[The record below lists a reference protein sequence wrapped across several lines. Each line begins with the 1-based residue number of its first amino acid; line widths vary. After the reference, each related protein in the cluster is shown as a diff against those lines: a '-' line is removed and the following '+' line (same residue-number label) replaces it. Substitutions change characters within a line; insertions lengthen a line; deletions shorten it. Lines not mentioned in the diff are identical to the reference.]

1 MARFASVLNERIMTM
16 KLSIKILLTTLIGF
30 VAGCSSAPDQLGN
43 LDLKKWRG
51 DRGGCNDVRKSLE
64 GDFRSVE
71 KELKGKFADTIG
83 ELLGRPDIHQLG
95 ERNTKFYVY
104 FLEKGPQCENMQ
116 AKSEARKVL
125 LKFNAVGLLS
135 EITYQDRPL

>member
-16 KLSIKILLTTLIGF
+16 KLSIKILLTALIGF
-30 VAGCSSAPDQLGN
+30 IAGCSSAPDKIGN

-51 DRGGCNDVRKSLE
+51 DRGGCNDVRKGLE
-64 GDFRSVE
+64 SDFKGAE

-83 ELLGRPDIHQLG
+83 EILGRPDIHQLG

-104 FLEKGPQCENMQ
+104 YLSKGPQCENMQ
-116 AKSEARKVL
+116 ARSASRKVI

>member
-1 MARFASVLNERIMTM
+1 MMNLQ
-16 KLSIKILLTTLIGF
+16 IKILFLTLF
-30 VAGCSSAPDQLGN
+30 SLLSACSDAPEKIGN

-51 DRGGCNDVRKSLE
+51 DRGGCNDARKTLE
-64 GDFRSVE
+64 GDLRAVE
-71 KELKGKFADTIG
+71 KELKGKFADGVG
-83 ELLGRPDIHQLG
+83 ELLGRPDIQQLG

-116 AKSEARKVL
+116 SRSEARKVI